1 MSDTPAPTDLFE
13 LGQYCL
19 SAFIKEFEAYDISA
33 DPDIELRRGSGLLC
47 YYDFND
53 RQIYLSMP
61 DLSQP
66 EGKLHLLL
74 LRSLLYAENNDDLLR
89 FLRLFIP
96 QIIAHELAHHFRHR
110 YGLFTSDLWHEE
122 QVANQLAVAVTKHRL
137 APEDREYARLFL
149 RRAIEGLSAKME
161 EKSIAADSYYSVVHA
176 LNAAGMLTDTALN
189 DIELVERLFAIKPEQ
204 ILKSSGQLSDELLDR
219 LEQRDDIISAIN
231 EDYASD
237 YMRYMAYHTEW
248 LYLALASRESHY
260 VEEFARIHLNRRVE
274 LLPALKPEE
283 AISDQA
289 IQACFRAYLDTK
301 PISEAGSRYFYKR
314 YRALLLAKLQEA
326 QLRAPV
332 QTENLRKE
340 MSLLLESWS
349 GKESDTLVFLA
360 ELATPALR
368 NLFPHE
374 IIDHIDP
381 KLALQLHLPQETDR
395 RMWRHIVL
403 REHDGGALNTLYRLE
418 LLDQTDI
425 YRTLPADVLLQLTQN
440 LCRITLAPGETIIWE
455 GVLNDDVF
463 ILLEGQLEVF
473 VNQNDQ
479 LKHVGIIR
487 VGEVFGEM
495 AFFTQEPRGATVR
508 ALDPSECFVLKDSD
522 LKVLAF
528 KHPSILM
535 QMAGVLARRLSGL
548 NKS

>member
-1 MSDTPAPTDLFE
+1 MSDNDLPTDLFE

-19 SAFIKEFEAYDISA
+19 TTFIKEFEAYDISA
-33 DPDIELRRGSGLLC
+33 DPDIELRRGSGMLC
-47 YYDFND
+47 YYDFKD
-53 RQIYLSMP
+53 RHIYLSMP
-61 DLSQP
+61 DLAEP
-66 EGKLHLLL
+66 EGKLHVLL
-74 LRSLLYAENNDDLLR
+74 LRSLLYAESTADLMR

-110 YGLFTSDLWHEE
+110 YGLFTTDLWHEE
-122 QVANQLAVAVTKHRL
+122 QVANQLAVAVTKHRM
-137 APEDREYARLFL
+137 APKDREYAREFL

-161 EKSIAADSYYSVVHA
+161 EKNIAADSYHNIVYA
-176 LNAAGMLTDTALN
+176 LNASGQLTDTDVDN
-189 DIELVERLFAIKPEQ
+189 IELVQRLFAIAPEQ
-204 ILKSSGQLSDELLDR
+204 ILKSSGQLSEGLLER
-219 LEQRDDIISAIN
+219 LEQRDEVISSIN

-248 LYLALASRESHY
+248 LYLALSSHESHY
-260 VEEFARIHLNRRVE
+260 VEEFARIHLNRRIE
-274 LLPALKPEE
+274 LLPALKPDE
-283 AISDQA
+283 AISEQN
-289 IQACFRAYLDTK
+289 IQACFRAHQDTQA
-301 PISEAGSRYFYKR
+301 ISAAGSRYFYKR
-314 YRALLLAKLQEA
+314 YRTLLLAKLQEVE
-326 QLRAPV
+326 LRAPV
-332 QTENLRKE
+332 QTANLRKE
-340 MSLLLESWS
+340 MALLLESWS

-360 ELATPALR
+360 ELAPPALR

-374 IIDHIDP
+374 IADHIDP
-381 KLALQLHLPQETDR
+381 KLPLQHHLPQETDR

-425 YRTLPADVLLQLTQN
+425 YRTLPVEVLLQLTQN

-455 GVLNDDVF
+455 GLINDDVF

-473 VNQNDQ
+473 INQNDQ
-479 LKHVGIIR
+479 PKPVGVIR
-487 VGEVFGEM
+487 GGEVFGEM

-508 ALDPSECFVLKDSD
+508 ALEASECFVLKDSD

-528 KHPSILM
+528 RHPAILM
-535 QMAGVLARRLSGL
+535 QMAGVLARRLAGL